1 MELSDCLTLDASGL
15 AFTRD
20 GFLTGNAKVSRA
32 GNVQHY
38 HGSELGL
45 TGDDRKKVFGV
56 YRDPDVVFDKESM
69 RSLIGR
75 PVTRGHP
82 PAGVNAANWKDLTVG
97 QVGAHIARDGEHVTA
112 SMAIM
117 DATAANEVFNG
128 ARSLSAGYTVEII
141 RDEGVSPDGEP
152 FQFRQSG
159 ALRFNHV
166 AYLPDNNPRA
176 GNTRM
181 GDNHWGAP
189 LVQNELARVAR
200 EQVSQQSIGDGSN
213 PTRIQTMSDNNPTR
227 TVMVDGL
234 SVVTTD
240 AGAVAI
246 DKLKGQVQDGAT
258 ALSDANTAHATA
270 IAAKDADIAKRDA
283 EITDLK
289 AKVLDAAA
297 VDALVASR
305 SALIESAKTVNDA
318 DYAGKTDMEIVR
330 AAVAAKFG
338 DAALLDSA
346 GKPQSDAYIRARFD
360 IAVADAKADP
370 VRAALK
376 DGVTAPNA
384 GKSADDARAKMI
396 ADAQSAHRPTVN

>member
-1 MELSDCLTLDASGL
+1 
-15 AFTRD
+15 
-20 GFLTGNAKVSRA
+20 
-32 GNVQHY
+32 
-38 HGSELGL
+38 
-45 TGDDRKKVFGV
+45 
-56 YRDPDVVFDKESM
+56 
-69 RSLIGR
+69 
-75 PVTRGHP
+75 
-82 PAGVNAANWKDLTVG
+82 
-97 QVGAHIARDGEHVTA
+97 
-112 SMAIM
+112 
-117 DATAANEVFNG
+117 
-128 ARSLSAGYTVEII
+128 
-141 RDEGVSPDGEP
+141 
-152 FQFRQSG
+152 
-159 ALRFNHV
+159 
-166 AYLPDNNPRA
+166 
-176 GNTRM
+176 
-181 GDNHWGAP
+181 
-189 LVQNELARVAR
+189 
-200 EQVSQQSIGDGSN
+200 
-213 PTRIQTMSDNNPTR
+213 MSDNNPTR